1 MIRPIAV
8 SLLVALAIGWSAYV
22 GLLPVL
28 AILLLPGLLLGL
40 LIGVWRL
47 PWAQWV
53 FPKHRARKRFLD
65 EIARYGG
72 FVEDRR
78 IVNQVHRV
86 GE

>member
-40 LIGVWRL
+40 LIGESQDGIERGVLLNDRRGPRL
-47 PWAQWV
+47 PLTIS
-53 FPKHRARKRFLD
+53 PIPRKNS
-65 EIARYGG
+65 ECAM
-72 FVEDRR
+72 EDF
-78 IVNQVHRV
+78 
-86 GE
+86 